1 MTQRVLRTRSRFS
14 TPRLSLLALSNCL
27 CLQHLVDRLL
37 HLLYPAASKM
47 RMTVARGGLSTAC
60 SPGRFLVTTR
70 KGVSRRPCL
79 PASDDTGLPVD
90 DDALLSP
97 SSVLE
102 GLKSLCVSYTFCA
115 CSPWQW
121 LSTWLAGLALHR
133 QRRRRRLPWARPFS
147 PPVLTPVTAMRGG
160 P

>member
-1 MTQRVLRTRSRFS
+1 
-14 TPRLSLLALSNCL
+14 
-27 CLQHLVDRLL
+27 
-37 HLLYPAASKM
+37 M
-47 RMTVARGGLSTAC
+47 RMTVVRGGLSTAC
-60 SPGRFLVTTR
+60 SPGRFLVTTGKCVGEHPR
-70 KGVSRRPCL
+70 L

-90 DDALLSP
+90 DDVLLSP

-102 GLKSLCVSYTFCA
+102 GLKSLCVPYTFCA

-121 LSTWLAGLALHR
+121 PSTWPAGLALHR

-147 PPVLTPVTAMRGG
+147 PPVPTPVTAMRGG